1 MLRESLGA
9 WAREE
14 KHKPALDTSVSHHPQ
29 KFSLGHDQL
38 VCSCIYRALILNT
51 REIKLQHYLCKSK
64 VENFRLAHFLVSGHK
79 LSSVFTNT

>member
-14 KHKPALDTSVSHHPQ
+14 KHKPALDTSVSHHPE

-38 VCSCIYRALILNT
+38 VCHWIYRTLILNI
-51 REIKLQHYLCKSK
+51 REIKLQHCLCKSK
-64 VENFRLAHFLVSGHK
+64 VENFRHWHIS
-79 LSSVFTNT
+79 